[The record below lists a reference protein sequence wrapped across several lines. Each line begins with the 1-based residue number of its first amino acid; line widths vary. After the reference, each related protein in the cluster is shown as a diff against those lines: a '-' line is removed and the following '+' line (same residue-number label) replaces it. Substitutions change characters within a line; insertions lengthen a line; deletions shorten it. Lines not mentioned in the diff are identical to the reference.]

1 MAKTDRV
8 HSTPRRPAS
17 QEPADWKR
25 ATRIRIKMIA
35 RERGLS
41 DAEISRALNCGT
53 SAVVAFDKGPNRP
66 TPKFNCPAGP
76 RSMLRPTSADAPC
89 ASADRPAHDSPQKPD
104 SPAAFLESCRA

>member
-53 SAVVAFDKGPNRP
+53 SAVVAFAEKHDISLDWLVCGDLKGYLR
-66 TPKFNCPAGP
+66 TVRGMRRQ
-76 RSMLRPTSADAPC
+76 RS
-89 ASADRPAHDSPQKPD
+89 
-104 SPAAFLESCRA
+104 